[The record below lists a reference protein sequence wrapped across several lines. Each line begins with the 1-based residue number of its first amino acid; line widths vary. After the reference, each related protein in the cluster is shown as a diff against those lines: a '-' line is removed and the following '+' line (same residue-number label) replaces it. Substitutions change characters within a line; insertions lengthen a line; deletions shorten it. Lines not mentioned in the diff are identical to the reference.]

1 MHDSVETKLNWATR
15 RDMPVFIDTPEQ
27 SINDLVFNI
36 TGWVAGA
43 VGGTARITV
52 NDTELPL
59 LTHERPD
66 VRAVFSDLDYVKG
79 VAATVALSR
88 LKQIRSPLRIMLY
101 FNGEQTEK
109 SLPIDAHVQAR
120 LDQEEVL
127 RLSHRS
133 FCFSRLRCPECGQA
147 LDGTANQAHAVTC
160 RACHMQFP
168 QTTRAICMI
177 SGELAQRANLATT
190 HLVSSN
196 PYTPA
201 ALNLIERV
209 TSGGGKVLDCGA
221 GARPHRMEG
230 VINAE
235 IVDYESTDVLA
246 VGESLPFA
254 DASFDAVLSLAV
266 LEHVRDPF
274 ACAREL
280 LRVTKPGGELLVD
293 VPFLQPVHGY
303 PHHYYNMT
311 AQGLENLFG
320 DQVRVLTNT
329 VPLHGHPI
337 FGAQWLLRDYANGL
351 PPGIS
356 EQFQNMTVREL
367 IGLNILDFL
376 ADPRVIELNA
386 ETQRVIACLNSLHL
400 KKQ

>member
-1 MHDSVETKLNWATR
+1 
-15 RDMPVFIDTPEQ
+15 MPVFIDTPEQ

-88 LKQIRSPLRIMLY
+88 LKQTRSPLRIMLY

-120 LDQEEVL
+120 LDQEEAL

-160 RACHMQFP
+160 RACHVQFP

-177 SGELAQRANLATT
+177 SG
-190 HLVSSN
+190 
-196 PYTPA
+196 
-201 ALNLIERV
+201 
-209 TSGGGKVLDCGA
+209 
-221 GARPHRMEG
+221 
-230 VINAE
+230 
-235 IVDYESTDVLA
+235 
-246 VGESLPFA
+246 
-254 DASFDAVLSLAV
+254 
-266 LEHVRDPF
+266 
-274 ACAREL
+274 
-280 LRVTKPGGELLVD
+280 
-293 VPFLQPVHGY
+293 
-303 PHHYYNMT
+303 
-311 AQGLENLFG
+311 
-320 DQVRVLTNT
+320 
-329 VPLHGHPI
+329 
-337 FGAQWLLRDYANGL
+337 
-351 PPGIS
+351 
-356 EQFQNMTVREL
+356 
-367 IGLNILDFL
+367 
-376 ADPRVIELNA
+376 
-386 ETQRVIACLNSLHL
+386 
-400 KKQ
+400 